1 MTHTFTML
9 DKYDPVSKGVEILL
23 KVLAKSSFVIFYIK
37 IFLSSICFVIN
48 FGFNHFRVYF

>member
-1 MTHTFTML
+1 ML

-37 IFLSSICFVIN
+37 IFLSSICFVTN